1 MPEFQPNTALINK
14 QLADR
19 SHQGTSY
26 DPETRARQEI
36 NEFGVWV
43 QEVYDE
49 LKSYAKSEAQQA
61 KLTEE
66 IQRFQTGFAEKYNAR
81 LAAHGN
87 CISTFITGASNF
99 PTRRAEKAND
109 TYERR
114 YNEMVAFKDRAKAAI
129 LRELKRIKID
139 EAGGEIPLLMQKIT
153 NAEKYQE
160 DMKKINAI
168 LRKNAPDEDKVK
180 AMIEATGCKEE
191 TARKLLAPD
200 FCGRVGFTY
209 HLQNNLAN
217 IKRMKERLAQL
228 QQKEATPTSDITFAG
243 GRIVDNAEL
252 DRVQILYD
260 AIPDE
265 AIRSRLKGNGWR
277 WSPREMAWQRKRT
290 PQAMYDAKRITN
302 CDEHTEIGASL
313 SSS

>member
-1 MPEFQPNTALINK
+1 MVEFQPDTSLINK

-36 NEFGVWV
+36 NEFGVWI

-49 LKSYAKSEAQQA
+49 LKPYAKSEAQQA

-66 IQRFQTGFAEKYNAR
+66 MQQFQTGFADKYNAR
-81 LAAHGN
+81 LAAHGS

-114 YNEMVAFKDRAKAAI
+114 YNEMIEFKDRAKAAI

-139 EAGGEIPLLMQKIT
+139 EAGGEITLMMQKIAS
-153 NAEKYQE
+153 AEKTQE
-160 DMKKINAI
+160 AMKTCNAI
-168 LRKNAPDEDKVK
+168 IRKNLPQEDKVK
-180 AMIEATGCKEE
+180 MIIEQCGFSEA
-191 TARKLLAPD
+191 TARKILLPD

-209 HLQNNLAN
+209 HLQNNNAN
-217 IKRMKERLAQL
+217 IRRMKERLVEL
-228 QQKEATPTSDITFAG
+228 QKKGATPTSNIGFAG
-243 GRIVDNAEL
+243 GVVQDSQEH
-252 DRVQILYD
+252 DRVRIFF
-260 AIPDE
+260 DE
-265 AIRSRLKGNGWR
+265 KPAQGMIDKLKGNGWR
-277 WSPREMAWQRKRT
+277 FSPREKAWQRKRT
-290 PQAMYDAKRITN
+290 TQALYDAKRIT
-302 CDEHTEIGASL
+302 GAA
-313 SSS
+313 